1 MQKQKSLFQSITH
14 IFKRSSTPKD
24 TKDGDE
30 NKTSYLPSKPSAEL
44 HVCETSAPIGAWKF
58 NFPHLRP
65 TDQPTNRRTW
75 GFKEKLYFQVSK
87 TYIKFVEVEKRGLH
101 DGVLVV
107 EDDEAHLV
115 LRFLEDVHLPHLEIF
130 SRIARKFLHTDKH
143 KYFQKDQKENYH
155 QT

>member
-1 MQKQKSLFQSITH
+1 M
-14 IFKRSSTPKD
+14 
-24 TKDGDE
+24 
-30 NKTSYLPSKPSAEL
+30 
-44 HVCETSAPIGAWKF
+44 
-58 NFPHLRP
+58 
-65 TDQPTNRRTW
+65 
-75 GFKEKLYFQVSK
+75 
-87 TYIKFVEVEKRGLH
+87 EVEKRGLH